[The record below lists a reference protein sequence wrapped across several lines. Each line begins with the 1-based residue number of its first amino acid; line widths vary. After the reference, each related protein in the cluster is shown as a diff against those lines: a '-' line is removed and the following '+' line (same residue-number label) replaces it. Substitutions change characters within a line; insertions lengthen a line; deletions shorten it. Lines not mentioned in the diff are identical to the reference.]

1 MMICKMILMT
11 LRASPPRPTSLAVVT
26 TVATLGHNSVAVQM
40 TVGGRRITHAKEIE
54 DVKMIAIVAMIT
66 CARMTADMTVGM
78 IEDAKMIAGTA
89 DMIVGAK
96 MTADI
101 AVMTVAM
108 TVDAKM
114 TAGIAVIAMMMIVV
128 MEETGVIKA
137 VMISVMVGVAVKGGP
152 LHPLLM

>member
-1 MMICKMILMT
+1 MMICKMTPMT
-11 LRASPPRPTSLAVVT
+11 PRASPPRPTSLAVVT
-26 TVATLGHNSVAVQM
+26 AVATLGHSSVAVLM
-40 TVGGRRITHAKEIE
+40 TVGGKRIAHAKEIK
-54 DVKMIAIVAMIT
+54 D
-66 CARMTADMTVGM
+66 ADMTAGM

-96 MTADI
+96 
-101 AVMTVAM
+101 M

-128 MEETGVIKA
+128 MEETGVVKA
-137 VMISVMVGVAVKGGP
+137 VMISVMVGVAVKDGP